1 MKRREKE
8 KKKVQCTRNHFHNPL
23 LSPQKLYIH
32 ISCAKHMLATGKQPS
47 PSTPVAQWREKLFG
61 RRGRKQINETAPSGN
76 HDLTVAVKMCLQ
88 HVRRSIMCQWCAGA
102 PPTPPLLW
110 RSIMQNRLRG
120 RSQSE
125 MPRDACSI
133 SRELALIRDR
143 QNRGRQQPWTN
154 EQIFRERGGK
164 IDRSRM
170 KLQFS
175 IFKLLNRG

>member
-8 KKKVQCTRNHFHNPL
+8 KKKYNVREITSTTPFSLPR
-23 LSPQKLYIH
+23 SYIY

-47 PSTPVAQWREKLFG
+47 PSTPVARWREKLFG

-76 HDLTVAVKMCLQ
+76 HDLAVAVKMCLQ
-88 HVRRSIMCQWCAGA
+88 HVRRSIMRQWCAGA

-110 RSIMQNRLRG
+110 CSIMQNRLRG

-133 SRELALIRDR
+133 SRELAPIRDR